1 MTPDASAAPERST
14 LREPDWP
21 TARERAYQSGTVGP
35 PRRVSLAEGAGCVLA
50 TDLLARNDL
59 PAFDSSSMDGW
70 AIAGAPPWR
79 VTQTLLAGDRPRPLL
94 PGESAD
100 IATGAQ
106 IPVGTDAVLRRERG
120 VLTDRQL
127 MPANDTVPLND
138 KDIRR
143 RAEEAR
149 EGEVLLPSGTVVTP
163 VTLGLAAAAGHDWLM
178 VYPQP
183 TVDVFIM
190 GDELLMEGTSGDGR
204 LRDALAPQAAGW
216 LTSVGAVPASIR
228 QVPDD
233 HAATVDAIRHSDA
246 DLVMTTGG
254 TARGPVDQLHPALT
268 TLGATLIVDQ
278 VAVRPGH
285 PMVLARLL
293 DGRPAI
299 GLPGNPLAAAVGFV
313 SLAWPLIDASR
324 GVPLASL
331 EHATLS
337 GDISAPP
344 HSHRLLPSKRQGLT
358 VTPVMHH
365 GPAML
370 SGLAEANVLAVAPP
384 GGASDGETVSVLPLP
399 WSPR

>member
-1 MTPDASAAPERST
+1 VTPEESAAAGSST

-21 TARERAYQSGTVGP
+21 TARERAYQSGAVGP
-35 PRRVSLAEGAGCVLA
+35 ARQVALANAAGCVLA

-70 AIAGAPPWR
+70 AVSGAPPWR
-79 VTQTLLAGDRPRPLL
+79 VTQTVLAGDRPQPLL
-94 PGESAD
+94 AGEAAD

-106 IPVGTDAVLRRERG
+106 LPVGTQAVLRREGG
-120 VLTDRQL
+120 VTHDGLLTPSDGIAP
-127 MPANDTVPLND
+127 PAD
-138 KDIRR
+138 KDMRR

-149 EGEVLLPSGTVVTP
+149 EGEKLLPAGSVVTP

-216 LTSVGAVPASIR
+216 LTSIGAVPAGIR

-233 HAATVDAIRHSDA
+233 QDATVDAIRNSDA

-268 TLGATLIVDQ
+268 TLGARLIVDQ

-285 PMVLARLL
+285 PMVLSRLP

-331 EHATLS
+331 EVATLA

-344 HSHRLLPSKRQGLT
+344 HSHRLLPSRRQGVT

-384 GGASDGETVSVLPLP
+384 GGASDGEAVSVLPLP

>member
-1 MTPDASAAPERST
+1 
-14 LREPDWP
+14 
-21 TARERAYQSGTVGP
+21 
-35 PRRVSLAEGAGCVLA
+35 
-50 TDLLARNDL
+50 
-59 PAFDSSSMDGW
+59 MDGW

-79 VTQTLLAGDRPRPLL
+79 VTQRVLAGDRPQPLL
-94 PGESAD
+94 AGEAAE

-106 IPVGTDAVLRRERG
+106 IPPGATGVLRREAGEVIDG
-120 VLTDRQL
+120 VIAPLDRAD
-127 MPANDTVPLND
+127 PVAD

-143 RAEEAR
+143 QAEEAR
-149 EGEVLLPSGTVVTP
+149 AGEVLLPAGSVVTP

-178 VYPQP
+178 VYPPP

-216 LTSVGAVPASIR
+216 LASVGAVPANIR

-233 HAATVDAIRHSDA
+233 HGATVDAIRNSHA

-293 DGRPAI
+293 DDRPVI

-313 SLAWPLIDASR
+313 SLGWPLIDASR

-331 EHATLS
+331 EVAALA

-344 HSHRLLPSKRQGLT
+344 HSHRLLPSRRHGLT

-384 GGASDGETVSVLPLP
+384 GGASDGDTVSVLPLP

>member
-1 MTPDASAAPERST
+1 VTPDASAAPERST

-35 PRRVSLAEGAGCVLA
+35 ARRVSLAEAAGCVLA

-70 AIAGAPPWR
+70 AVAGAPPWR

-94 PGESAD
+94 PGEAAD

>member
-1 MTPDASAAPERST
+1 MTPDTSAATGSET
-14 LREPDWP
+14 LRELDWP
-21 TARERAYQSGTVGP
+21 NARKRAYRSGRVGESRQVP
-35 PRRVSLAEGAGCVLA
+35 LGEASGCVLA
-50 TDLLARNDL
+50 VDLLARNDL

-70 AIAGAPPWR
+70 AVAGAPPWR
-79 VTQTLLAGDRPRPLL
+79 VTQSVLAGDRPQPLL
-94 PGESAD
+94 DGEAAE

-106 IPVGTDAVLRRERG
+106 IPVGAHGVLRRELG
-120 VLTDRQL
+120 AVTDGLLAAADSTLRL
-127 MPANDTVPLND
+127 AD

-143 RAEEAR
+143 QAEEAR
-149 EGEVLLPSGTVVTP
+149 EGEVLLPAGTVVTP

-178 VYPQP
+178 VYPPP

-216 LTSVGAVPASIR
+216 LVSVGAIPASIR

-233 HAATVDAIRHSDA
+233 HAATVDAIRNSDA
-246 DLVMTTGG
+246 DLVMATGG

-268 TLGATLIVDQ
+268 TLGATLVVDR

-313 SLAWPLIDASR
+313 SLGWPLIDASR

-331 EHATLS
+331 EVATLA

-344 HSHRLLPSKRQGLT
+344 HSHRLLPSKRVGLT
-358 VTPVMHH
+358 VTPLMHH

-384 GGASDGETVSVLPLP
+384 GGARDGETVPVLPLP

>member
-1 MTPDASAAPERST
+1 MTEDAPEHRAGET

-21 TARERAYQSGTVGP
+21 TARMKAYSSGRVGP
-35 PRRVSLAEGAGCVLA
+35 PREVPLARASGCVLA
-50 TDLLARNDL
+50 ADLLARNDL

-70 AIAGAPPWR
+70 AVAGDAPWR
-79 VTQTLLAGDRPRPLL
+79 VTRSVLAGDRPEPLVV
-94 PGESAD
+94 GEAAE

-106 IPVGTDAVLRRERG
+106 LPAGTKGVLRREWGRVKDG
-120 VLTDRQL
+120 MLS
-127 MPANDTVPLND
+127 PLD
-138 KDIRR
+138 AAVAVAEKDIRR

-149 EGEVLLPSGTVVTP
+149 AGELLLPAGTVVTP
-163 VTLGLAAAAGHDWLM
+163 VTLGLAAAAGHDLLV

-216 LTSVGAVPASIR
+216 LASVGASARSIR

-233 HAATVDAIRHSDA
+233 HSATVEAIRSSEA

-254 TARGPVDQLHPALT
+254 TARGPVDQLHPALK
-268 TLGATLIVDQ
+268 TLGAALVVDQ

-285 PMVLARLL
+285 PMVLARLP
-293 DGRPAI
+293 DGRPVI
-299 GLPGNPLAAAVGFV
+299 GLPGNPLAAAVAFV

-324 GVPLASL
+324 GVPLGTL
-331 EHATLS
+331 EVATLA

-344 HSHRLLPSKRQGLT
+344 HSHRLLPSRRHGLT
-358 VTPVMHH
+358 VTPVRHH

-370 SGLAEANVLAVAPP
+370 SGLADANVLAVAPP
-384 GGASDGETVSVLPLP
+384 GGAQDGETVSVLPLP